1 MGAALD
7 LARTEGHPLY
17 PAIHLIAY
25 TGMRRGEAL
34 ALTWGKVDLG
44 AGRLIIDATLGRT
57 LDKGLVVEPP
67 KTESGRRVVDLDAAT
82 IEVLSCHWDIQ
93 QQTKKLMREAYAP
106 NNMVFAGPEG
116 EWLNPMSL
124 TRAVKRL
131 GARVGAENLTVR
143 SLRHFHASVTLQS
156 GQSVV
161 IVSKRLG
168 HASVSIAEDIYAH
181 SLPGWQKQAAE
192 AFAKAMEG

>member
-1 MGAALD
+1 
-7 LARTEGHPLY
+7 
-17 PAIHLIAY
+17 
-25 TGMRRGEAL
+25 MRRGEAL
-34 ALTWGKVDLG
+34 ALTWSKVNLG
-44 AGRLIIDATLGRT
+44 AGRLINDATLGRT

-67 KTESGRRVVDLDAAT
+67 KTESGRRVIDLDAAT
-82 IEVLSCHWDIQ
+82 IEVLSRHWDIQ
-93 QQTKKLMREAYAP
+93 QQTKRVRREAYAP

-116 EWLNPMSL
+116 EWLNPMAL

-143 SLRHFHASVTLQS
+143 SLRQFHASVTLQS

-161 IVSKRLG
+161 IASKRLG
-168 HASVSIAEDIYAH
+168 HASVSIMEDIYAH